1 MTKLELKLNLPERLA
16 QDAQAAGLLTP
27 EAVAELLRDELK
39 RRAGE
44 RLKESLR
51 KIDQTNLPPLSS
63 KDIQTEIDSVRIER
77 RRRN

>member
-1 MTKLELKLNLPERLA
+1 MTTLELKLNLPERLA

-51 KIDQTNLPPLSS
+51 KIDQTNLPPLSA

>member
-1 MTKLELKLNLPERLA
+1 MTTLELKLNLPERLA

-27 EAVAELLRDELK
+27 EAVAELLRDELQ

-51 KIDQTNLPPLSS
+51 KIDQTNLPPLSAQ
-63 KDIQTEIDSVRIER
+63 DIQTEIDSVRIER

>member
-1 MTKLELKLNLPERLA
+1 MTTLELKLNLPERLA

-51 KIDQTNLPPLSS
+51 KIDQTNLPPLSAQ
-63 KDIQTEIDSVRIER
+63 DIQTEIDSVRIER
-77 RRRN
+77 RRRT

>member
-1 MTKLELKLNLPERLA
+1 MTTLELKLNLPERLA

-27 EAVAELLRDELK
+27 EAVAELLRNELK

-51 KIDQTNLPPLSS
+51 KIDQTNLPPLSAQ
-63 KDIQTEIDSVRIER
+63 DIQTEIDSVRIER
-77 RRRN
+77 RRRT

>member
-1 MTKLELKLNLPERLA
+1 MTTLELKLNLPERLA

-27 EAVAELLRDELK
+27 EAVAELLRDELQ

-51 KIDQTNLPPLSS
+51 KIDQTNLPPLSAQ
-63 KDIQTEIDSVRIER
+63 DIQTEIDSVRIER
-77 RRRN
+77 RRRT

>member
-1 MTKLELKLNLPERLA
+1 MTTLELKLNLPERLA

>member
-1 MTKLELKLNLPERLA
+1 MTTLELKLNLPERLA

-51 KIDQTNLPPLSS
+51 KIDQTNLPPLSAQ
-63 KDIQTEIDSVRIER
+63 DIQTEIDSVRIECR
-77 RRRN
+77 RRT

>member
-1 MTKLELKLNLPERLA
+1 MTTLELKLNLPKRLA

-51 KIDQTNLPPLSS
+51 KIDQTNLPPLSAQ
-63 KDIQTEIDSVRIER
+63 DIQTEIDSVRIER

>member
-1 MTKLELKLNLPERLA
+1 MTTLELKLNLPERLA
-16 QDAQAAGLLTP
+16 RDAQAAGLLTP

-51 KIDQTNLPPLSS
+51 KIDQTNLPPLSAQ
-63 KDIQTEIDSVRIER
+63 DIQTEIDSVRIER

>member
-1 MTKLELKLNLPERLA
+1 MTTLELKLNLPERLA

-51 KIDQTNLPPLSS
+51 KIDQTNLPPLSEQ
-63 KDIQTEIDSVRIER
+63 DIQTEIDSARRER
-77 RRRN
+77 RRHN